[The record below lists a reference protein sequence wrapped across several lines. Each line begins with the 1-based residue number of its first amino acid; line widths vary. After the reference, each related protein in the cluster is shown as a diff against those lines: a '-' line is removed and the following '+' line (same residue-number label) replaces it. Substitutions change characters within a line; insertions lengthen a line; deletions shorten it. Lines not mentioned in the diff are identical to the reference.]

1 MHTVNRHPKLSS
13 SSVARLRR
21 LAYIALPCLLMIFG
35 LFSFSFIEARR
46 KDVSDSGAASVV
58 SLPVKASSAAATFTV
73 NSVSDSGAGSLRSA
87 IDAANS
93 TPGADSIVFNLG
105 TGTPTINLLSALPT
119 ITEAVTING
128 NTGGATRVELN
139 GAGAGA
145 NANGLT
151 ISGGNS
157 VIANLVI
164 NRFSGD
170 GIRITGTGFN
180 TIKGCIIGLDAS
192 GTIVRA
198 NNVGV
203 AIRGSSDNTIGSTA
217 FVDRNTISGNTTDG
231 VLITTVTILNP
242 PPNPPT
248 VIAASRNKVINSY
261 IGSDITGR
269 FDLGNTLF
277 GVNISGGDASII
289 GGATEDERNII
300 SGNNGGGIQ
309 LATTSATNNR
319 VIGNYIGTDY
329 TGVYP
334 LGNGVSGGGGLAPG
348 VLINNAVNNSI
359 GGTGNGEFNFIKY
372 NLQNGGVVLS
382 GSSTAGN
389 SILQNYISENVG
401 KGIDK
406 GSVPGVPNAPGAPGV
421 FLGSTTTTL
430 SGSYLA
436 GTNET
441 YRFEFF
447 LNNQCD
453 SSGSGEGETYLGA
466 TTATTNIVTGIASYN
481 LTLNDF
487 VAPAGTF
494 VTATATRIIA
504 GTPRA
509 TSEFSGC
516 STVPGTGPTTCTPAF
531 LPASANFRHPGGTAS
546 ISVKLAGSCSWTATS
561 NLPWV
566 TIQSGASGTGNG
578 TVVINV
584 APNSGVQRIG
594 QISIAGQNY
603 GVSQEGLCTA
613 SLDPAVRNFTAAGGN
628 GVVELITG
636 TGCAWTV
643 SNSNPWITINSAT
656 SGAGPTF
663 VEFSVAPYNGT
674 MLRVGTVLI
683 GGQAFTIIQ
692 DQPCGATISPETQIA
707 APGGASY
714 SSNVTIPAGCNWTA
728 TTNEPWINL
737 LTTGGTGNG
746 VVNYS
751 VTANNGTQRAGI
763 ITIAGKTLAISQ
775 ASNCQ
780 PSFSPDNLTV
790 GSGAGSHS
798 FNVNIGSSCNWT
810 PTTSTSWI
818 TITSDSKTGNGT
830 VNFNVTSNPATQRI
844 GTITVAGLSY
854 TVIQDGACS
863 YSLSET
869 VKQFQ
874 VQGGTATV
882 NVTAPGGCS
891 WMSSTT
897 TPWIVITSGSG
908 TGNGTASYVVATN
921 GTGSQRTGTMNIA
934 GVNYIVQ
941 QEGGCTYTVS
951 PLSQSA
957 PASGGAF
964 TTSVTAASGCQWTA
978 SSNVP
983 WITITS
989 SFAPNPN
996 ERSSAGRELSV
1007 KNGIA
1012 GTGNGTVGY
1021 SVAPNTGP
1029 PRVGTIFAAG
1039 ELVTISQASGCP
1051 INVSPANLSAGQ
1063 LGVNYSQLLSQTGG
1077 IGAITWSVS
1086 SGSLPPGLMLNQG
1099 TGLLSGIPTVPG
1111 NFSFTVRAT
1120 DSTGCYGEMPYMLVI
1135 NCQVLNITTAS
1146 PLPNGTA
1153 GTLYNQPLSLSG
1165 GSGQTDWTISGG
1177 ALPSGVSLHPTS
1189 GVLLGIPTVTGP
1201 FSFTVKATVNA
1212 TGCFTTK
1219 MFSLTIGCQ
1228 TIAINET
1235 SLNPAT
1241 VGVSYNQTLTQSN
1254 GIGTIMWSLS
1264 PGSSL
1269 PGNLMLSTGGVI
1281 SGTPNVSGSFPV
1293 TFRATDA
1300 NGCFGEK
1307 SFTLVVGCTPLNIT
1321 PASLNPATYGVNYSQ
1336 QLSQT
1341 GASGS
1346 VSWTL
1351 SGGTLP
1357 SNVTLSTGGLISG
1370 TPNVTGNFPITV
1382 RATDSANNCF
1392 TDKNYTLTVN
1402 CQTITVSPTSL
1413 ANGVVATAYSQP
1425 VSQSGGVGTINWSV
1439 SAGSLPPGINLSS
1452 TTGNSINLT
1461 GNPTA
1466 SGSFNFTLRATD
1478 VNGCFGERAYTVTMS
1493 CVTSV
1498 LPTSLNPSS
1507 IAIGTPY
1514 SQQFTVQ
1521 GGSGT
1526 VNWTISGG
1534 ALPSGLTLDLN
1545 TGLLSGAPNASGT
1558 YSFTVQA
1565 NLVTAGCTSSRAYTL
1580 TVTCQTI
1587 VVNPTTLP
1595 NGNMGIPYNQQLSQ
1609 TGAVGNAIWIVSAGA
1624 LPSNMS
1630 LSANGLLSGTPLMAG
1645 SYNFTARATDNNG
1658 CFGERAYTF
1667 VIGNCPAITVN
1678 PSTLPNG
1685 LLGANY
1691 NQTLTA
1697 SGGTPGYTFTA
1708 DAGLPGGLAL
1718 STAGVLSGMPTVV
1731 GLFNFNVTATD
1742 QSGCSGTRNYSVRI
1756 CSAITVNPA
1765 TLPNGSIGASY
1776 SQTMTASGGTAP
1788 YTFSFSGALPNGLM
1802 LNPATG
1808 ELSGNPT
1815 ATGSFNFSVTATDA
1829 NSCTGS
1835 RSYTVVI
1842 GGGGGL
1848 MFYPL
1853 SKPIRLLD
1861 TRPGQ
1866 TGCDAPGVPITGGTS
1881 RTQTAAGRTCDG
1893 ITIPANAKAL
1903 TGNVTTVG
1911 SGGGYLTL
1919 YPSDATQPTVA
1930 NSNYLPNEVLN
1941 NVFTVGLGA
1950 GDGAFK
1956 IFVTSNTHLVVDVT
1970 GYYAPPGA
1978 GGLYFHPLP
1987 SPIRLL
1993 ETRAGETGC
2002 DTPGAP
2008 IIGGVIRTQQSRI
2021 TCNGITIPANAAAIV
2036 GNATVVDPGGIGFL
2050 TLYPSNVPRPLVASS
2065 NYGAGQLMN
2074 GPFTVGLGTD
2084 GAFNIYSTNIT
2095 DLVIDVLGYYSSDPV
2110 DLNGTGLLFN
2120 PLPRPVRLLETRAGE
2135 PGCYTPGAPLAAG
2148 STRTQQARGV
2158 CDGMTIAAN
2167 AAAIVG
2173 NATVVFPSGMGF
2185 LTFWPSSASQPLVAN
2200 SNYMAGQIFNRHF
2213 TVGLGGDGAFKIFT
2227 LSTTNLVVDV
2237 SGYFAP

>member
-1 MHTVNRHPKLSS
+1 MYTVNRHPKLSS

-21 LAYIALPCLLMIFG
+21 LAYFALPGLLMIFG

-46 KDVSDSGAASVV
+46 KEAGDLGAASVV
-58 SLPVKASSAAATFTV
+58 SSPATASAPAATFTV
-73 NSVSDSGAGSLRSA
+73 TNTNDSGAGSLRSA
-87 IDAANS
+87 IISANS
-93 TPGADSIVFNLG
+93 SLGADSIIFNLG
-105 TGTPTINLLSALPT
+105 TGTPTINLLSPLPA

-145 NANGLT
+145 NTNGLT

-157 VIANLVI
+157 VIERLVI
-164 NRFSGD
+164 NRFTGD
-170 GIRITGTGFN
+170 GIQITGTGFN

-217 FVDRNTISGNTTDG
+217 FADRNTISGNTTNG
-231 VLITTVTILNP
+231 VLIALVTIVNP

-248 VIAASRNKVINSY
+248 IIPASRNKVINSY

-269 FDLGNTLF
+269 FDVGNIGA

-289 GGATEDERNII
+289 GGTTEDERNVI
-300 SGNNGGGIQ
+300 SGNNGGGVRIET
-309 LATTSATNNR
+309 ADAVNNR

-329 TGVYP
+329 AGVYP

-348 VLINNAVNNSI
+348 VLLLDAVNNSI

-382 GSSTAGN
+382 GSASGN

-406 GSVPGVPNAPGAPGV
+406 GSVPGVPNAPVAPGI
-421 FLGSTTTTL
+421 FLGSTTTTF
-430 SGSYLA
+430 SGTYFA
-436 GTNET
+436 GAIET

-453 SSGSGEGETYLGA
+453 SGGSGEGETYLGA
-466 TTATTNIVTGIASYN
+466 TTATTDIIGMANYN

-494 VTATATRIIA
+494 VTATATRVIA

-509 TSEFSGC
+509 TSEFSAC
-516 STVPGTGPTTCTPAF
+516 STVPGAGPSNCTPAF
-531 LPASANFRHPGGTAS
+531 LPPAANFLHPGGTTS
-546 ISVKLAGSCSWTATS
+546 ISVKLAGGCSWTATS

-566 TIQSGASGTGNG
+566 TIQSGASGIGPG

-584 APNSGVQRIG
+584 AANSGTQRIG
-594 QISIAGQNY
+594 QITIAGQNY
-603 GVSQEGLCTA
+603 GVTQEGPCTA
-613 SLDPAVRNFTAAGGN
+613 SLDPVVRSYTAAGGP

-636 TGCAWTV
+636 AGCDWNITNV
-643 SNSNPWITINSAT
+643 NSWITINSAT
-656 SGAGPTF
+656 SGTGPTF
-663 VEFSVAPYNGT
+663 VQFTVDPYTGT

-692 DQPCGATISPETQIA
+692 DQPCGATLNPETQIA

-714 SSNVTIPAGCNWTA
+714 STAVTIPAGCNWTA
-728 TTNEPWINL
+728 TTNDSWINL
-737 LTTGGTGNG
+737 MTTGGTGNG
-746 VVNYS
+746 TVNYS
-751 VTANNGTQRAGI
+751 VTANTGTQRAGVI
-763 ITIAGKTLAISQ
+763 NIAGKTLAISQ
-775 ASNCQ
+775 ASVCQ
-780 PSFSPDNLTV
+780 PTFSPDNLSI

-798 FNVNIGSSCNWT
+798 FNVNIPSGCNWM
-810 PTTSTSWI
+810 PTTATPWI
-818 TITSDSKTGNGT
+818 MITSGSGTGNGT
-830 VNFNVTSNPATQRI
+830 VNFSVTSNPGIQRI
-844 GTITVAGLSY
+844 GTITIAGLNY
-854 TVIQDGACS
+854 AVTQDGACN

-874 VQGGTATV
+874 VQGGTANV

-891 WMSSTT
+891 WMSSTN

-921 GTGSQRTGTMNIA
+921 GSGSQRAGTMTIA

-951 PLSQSA
+951 PLTQSA

-964 TTSVTAASGCQWTA
+964 TTSVMTTGGCQWTA

-989 SFAPNPN
+989 SLAPNPN
-996 ERSSAGRELSV
+996 ERFFAGRELSI
-1007 KNGIA
+1007 KHGTA

-1021 SVAPNTGP
+1021 SVAANTGP
-1029 PRVGTIFAAG
+1029 PRTGTIFAAG
-1039 ELVTISQASGCP
+1039 ELVTINQASGCP
-1051 INVSPANLSAGQ
+1051 INVSPANLPAGQ
-1063 LGVNYSQLLSQTGG
+1063 IGVNYSQTLSQIGGTGM
-1077 IGAITWSVS
+1077 ITWSVS
-1086 SGSLPPGLMLNQG
+1086 SGSLPPGLMLNPG
-1099 TGLLSGIPTVPG
+1099 SGLLSGMPTVPST
-1111 NFSFTVRAT
+1111 FSFTVRAT

-1135 NCQVLNITTAS
+1135 NCQALSITTAS

-1153 GTLYNQPLSLSG
+1153 GTLYNQALSLSG

-1177 ALPSGVSLHPTS
+1177 ALPMGVTLHPTS
-1189 GVLLGIPTVTGP
+1189 GVLSGVPTVTGP
-1201 FSFTVKATVNA
+1201 FNFTVQATVNA

-1228 TIAINET
+1228 TLVINET

-1241 VGVSYNQTLTQSN
+1241 VGVNYNQTLTQSN
-1254 GIGTIMWSLS
+1254 GIGSITWSLT
-1264 PGSSL
+1264 PGFSL
-1269 PGNLMLSTGGVI
+1269 PANLVISPGGVI
-1281 SGTPNVSGSFPV
+1281 SGIPAVSGSFPV
-1293 TFRATDA
+1293 SFRATDA
-1300 NGCFGEK
+1300 NNCFGDK
-1307 SFTLVVGCTPLNIT
+1307 SFTLSVGCTPLNIT
-1321 PASLNPATYGVNYSQ
+1321 PATLTPATYGVAYSE
-1336 QLSQT
+1336 QLFQT
-1341 GASGS
+1341 GASGTVTWS
-1346 VSWTL
+1346 L
-1351 SGGTLP
+1351 SGGSLP
-1357 SNVTLSTGGLISG
+1357 ANLMLSSGGLISG
-1370 TPNVTGNFPITV
+1370 TPNVPGSYPITV

-1392 TDKNYTLTVN
+1392 TDKAYTLMVN

-1413 ANGVVATAYSQP
+1413 PNGTVATAYTQS
-1425 VSQSGGVGTINWSV
+1425 VSQSGGVGTITWSV
-1439 SAGSLPPGINLSS
+1439 SAGSLPPGISLSS
-1452 TTGNSINLT
+1452 NTGNPVNLT
-1461 GNPTA
+1461 GTPTV
-1466 SGSFNFTLRATD
+1466 SGLFNFTLRATD
-1478 VNGCFGERAYTVTMS
+1478 TNGCFGERAYSVTMS

-1498 LPTSLNPSS
+1498 MPTSLSPSS
-1507 IAIGTPY
+1507 IPIASPY
-1514 SQQFTVQ
+1514 SQQFTLQ

-1526 VNWTISGG
+1526 VTWTISAG

-1545 TGLLSGAPNASGT
+1545 TGLLSGSPNVSGT
-1558 YSFTVQA
+1558 FNFTVQA

-1580 TVTCQTI
+1580 TVNCQTI
-1587 VVNPTTLP
+1587 VVNPATLP
-1595 NGNMGIPYNQQLSQ
+1595 DGNMGIPYNQQLSQ

-1788 YTFSFSGALPNGLM
+1788 YTFSFSGALPNGLI

-1993 ETRAGETGC
+1993 ETRAGEPGC

-2008 IIGGVIRTQQSRI
+2008 VIGGVIRTQQSRI

-2050 TLYPSNVPRPLVASS
+2050 TLYPSNVPRPLISTS
-2065 NYGAGQLMN
+2065 NYGMGQLMN
-2074 GPFTVGLGTD
+2074 GPFTVGLGPD

-2095 DLVIDVLGYYSSDPV
+2095 DLVIDVLGYYSADQFDV
-2110 DLNGTGLLFN
+2110 NGEGLLFN

-2173 NATVVFPSGMGF
+2173 NATVVVPSGVGF
-2185 LTFWPSSASQPLVAN
+2185 LTFWPSSAAQPLVAN
-2200 SNYMAGQIFNRHF
+2200 SNYAAGQIFNRHF

-2227 LSTTNLVVDV
+2227 LSTTNLVIDV

>member
-21 LAYIALPCLLMIFG
+21 LAYFALSGLLMIFG

-46 KDVSDSGAASVV
+46 KEAGDLGAASVV
-58 SLPVKASSAAATFTV
+58 SSPATASAPAATFTV
-73 NSVSDSGAGSLRSA
+73 TNTNDSGAGSLRSA
-87 IDAANS
+87 IISANS
-93 TPGADSIVFNLG
+93 TLGADSIVFNLG
-105 TGTPTINLLSALPT
+105 TGTPTINLLSPLPA

-157 VIANLVI
+157 VIERLVI
-164 NRFSGD
+164 NRFTGD

-192 GTIVRA
+192 GTIGRA

-217 FVDRNTISGNTTDG
+217 FADRNTISGNTTNG
-231 VLITTVTILNP
+231 VLIALVTIVNP

-248 VIAASRNKVINSY
+248 IIPASRNKIINSY

-269 FDLGNTLF
+269 FDVGNIGA

-289 GGATEDERNII
+289 GGTTEDERNVI
-300 SGNNGGGIQ
+300 SGNNGGGVRIETVD
-309 LATTSATNNR
+309 AVNNR

-329 TGVYP
+329 AGVYP

-348 VLINNAVNNSI
+348 VLLLDAVNNSI
-359 GGTGNGEFNFIKY
+359 GGAGNGEFNFIKY

-406 GSVPGVPNAPGAPGV
+406 GSVPGVPNAPVAPGIS
-421 FLGSTTTTL
+421 LGSTTTTF
-430 SGSYLA
+430 SGTYFA
-436 GTNET
+436 GAFET

-453 SSGSGEGETYLGA
+453 SGGSGEGETYLGA
-466 TTATTNIVTGIASYN
+466 TTATTDIIGIAGYN

-494 VTATATRIIA
+494 VTATATRVIA

-509 TSEFSGC
+509 TSEFSAC
-516 STVPGTGPTTCTPAF
+516 STVPGAGPSNCTPAF
-531 LPASANFRHPGGTAS
+531 LPPAANFLHPGGTTS
-546 ISVKLAGSCSWTATS
+546 ISVKLAGGCSWTATS

-566 TIQSGASGTGNG
+566 TIQSGASGIGPG

-584 APNSGVQRIG
+584 AANSGTQRIG
-594 QISIAGQNY
+594 QITIAGQNY
-603 GVSQEGLCTA
+603 GVTQEGPCTA
-613 SLDPAVRNFTAAGGN
+613 SLDPVVRSYTAAGGP

-636 TGCAWTV
+636 AGCDWNITNV
-643 SNSNPWITINSAT
+643 NSWITINSAT
-656 SGAGPTF
+656 SGTGPTF
-663 VEFSVAPYNGT
+663 VQFTVDPYTGT

-692 DQPCGATISPETQIA
+692 DQPCGATLNPETQIA

-714 SSNVTIPAGCNWTA
+714 STAVTIPAGCNWTA
-728 TTNEPWINL
+728 TTNDSWINL
-737 LTTGGTGNG
+737 MTTGGTGNG
-746 VVNYS
+746 TVNYS
-751 VTANNGTQRAGI
+751 VTANTGTQRAGVI
-763 ITIAGKTLAISQ
+763 NIAGKTLAISQ
-775 ASNCQ
+775 ASVCQ
-780 PSFSPDNLTV
+780 PTFSPDNLSI

-798 FNVNIGSSCNWT
+798 FNVNIPSGCNWM
-810 PTTSTSWI
+810 PTTATPWI
-818 TITSDSKTGNGT
+818 MITSGSGTGNGT
-830 VNFNVTSNPATQRI
+830 VNFSVTSNPGIQRI
-844 GTITVAGLSY
+844 GTITVAGLNY
-854 TVIQDGACS
+854 AVTQDGACN

-874 VQGGTATV
+874 VQGGTANV

-891 WMSSTT
+891 WMSSTN

-921 GTGSQRTGTMNIA
+921 GSGSQRAGTMTIA

-951 PLSQSA
+951 PLTQSA

-964 TTSVTAASGCQWTA
+964 TTSVMTTGGCQWTA

-989 SFAPNPN
+989 SLAPNPN
-996 ERSSAGRELSV
+996 ERFFAGRELAI
-1007 KNGIA
+1007 KHGTA

-1021 SVAPNTGP
+1021 SVAANTGP
-1029 PRVGTIFAAG
+1029 PRTGTIFAAG
-1039 ELVTISQASGCP
+1039 ELVTINQASGCP
-1051 INVSPANLSAGQ
+1051 INVSPANLPAGQ
-1063 LGVNYSQLLSQTGG
+1063 IGVNYSQTLSQIGGTGM
-1077 IGAITWSVS
+1077 ITWSVS
-1086 SGSLPPGLMLNQG
+1086 SGSLPPGLMLNPG
-1099 TGLLSGIPTVPG
+1099 SGLLSGMPTVPST
-1111 NFSFTVRAT
+1111 FSFTVRAT

-1135 NCQVLNITTAS
+1135 NCQALSITTAS

-1153 GTLYNQPLSLSG
+1153 GTLYNQALSLSG

-1177 ALPSGVSLHPTS
+1177 ALPMGVTLHPTS
-1189 GVLLGIPTVTGP
+1189 GVLSGVPTVTGP
-1201 FSFTVKATVNA
+1201 FNFTVQATVNA

-1228 TIAINET
+1228 TLVINET

-1241 VGVSYNQTLTQSN
+1241 VGVNYNQTLTQSN
-1254 GIGTIMWSLS
+1254 GIGSITWSLT
-1264 PGSSL
+1264 PGFSL
-1269 PGNLMLSTGGVI
+1269 PANLVISPGGVI
-1281 SGTPNVSGSFPV
+1281 SGIPAVSGSFPV
-1293 TFRATDA
+1293 SFRATDA
-1300 NGCFGEK
+1300 NNCFGDK
-1307 SFTLVVGCTPLNIT
+1307 SFTLSVGCTPLNIT
-1321 PASLNPATYGVNYSQ
+1321 PATLTPATYGVAYSE
-1336 QLSQT
+1336 QLFQT
-1341 GASGS
+1341 GASGTVTWS
-1346 VSWTL
+1346 L
-1351 SGGTLP
+1351 SGGSLP
-1357 SNVTLSTGGLISG
+1357 ANLMLSSGGLISG
-1370 TPNVTGNFPITV
+1370 TPNVPGSYPITV

-1392 TDKNYTLTVN
+1392 TDKAYTLMVN

-1413 ANGVVATAYSQP
+1413 PNGTVATAYTQS
-1425 VSQSGGVGTINWSV
+1425 VSQSGGVGTITWSV
-1439 SAGSLPPGINLSS
+1439 SAGSLPPGISLSS
-1452 TTGNSINLT
+1452 NTGNPVNLT
-1461 GNPTA
+1461 GTPTV
-1466 SGSFNFTLRATD
+1466 SGTFNFTLRATD
-1478 VNGCFGERAYTVTMS
+1478 TNGCFGERAYSVTMS

-1498 LPTSLNPSS
+1498 MPTSLSPSS
-1507 IAIGTPY
+1507 IPIASPY
-1514 SQQFTVQ
+1514 SQQFTLQ

-1526 VNWTISGG
+1526 VTWTISAG

-1545 TGLLSGAPNASGT
+1545 TGLLSGSPNVSGT
-1558 YSFTVQA
+1558 FNFTVQA

-1580 TVTCQTI
+1580 TVNCQTI
-1587 VVNPTTLP
+1587 VVNPATLP
-1595 NGNMGIPYNQQLSQ
+1595 DGNMGIPYNQQLSQ

-1788 YTFSFSGALPNGLM
+1788 YTFSFSGALPNGLI

-1993 ETRAGETGC
+1993 ETRAGEPGC

-2008 IIGGVIRTQQSRI
+2008 VIGGVIRTQQSRI

-2050 TLYPSNVPRPLVASS
+2050 TLYPSNVPRPLISTS
-2065 NYGAGQLMN
+2065 NYGMGQLMN
-2074 GPFTVGLGTD
+2074 GPFTVGLGPD

-2095 DLVIDVLGYYSSDPV
+2095 DLVIDVLGYYSADQFDV
-2110 DLNGTGLLFN
+2110 NGEGLLFN

-2148 STRTQQARGV
+2148 STLTQQARGV

-2173 NATVVFPSGMGF
+2173 NATVVVPSGVGF
-2185 LTFWPSSASQPLVAN
+2185 LTFWPSSAAQPLVAN
-2200 SNYMAGQIFNRHF
+2200 SNYAAGQIFNRHF

-2227 LSTTNLVVDV
+2227 LSTTNLVIDV